1 MHRVF
6 ATICSICFLPF
17 LSACTVGPGTP
28 LVDALKS
35 PPGQLNTN
43 VPAPK
48 GYGGPAYP
56 GVSSGLINPEDR
68 KVTEAY
74 LESLANQ

>member
-6 ATICSICFLPF
+6 ATICGICFLPL
-17 LSACTVGPGTP
+17 LSACAVGPGTP

-35 PPGQLNTN
+35 RPGNVNSN
-43 VPAPK
+43 VPAPE
-48 GYGGPAYP
+48 GYGGAAYP
-56 GVSSGLINPEDR
+56 GVSSGLINPDDR
-68 KVTEAY
+68 KATEAY